1 MKSQDILLMLKLIS
15 IHGSSHNRLSSE
27 IIVSNNQWQDW
38 DEEELSQNY
47 LEDPFLESQFSVRAL
62 AHETGIS
69 KSQVS
74 LSLNRCYA
82 VGLAKTDRKTLLPKP
97 NSQALSEFIFYGLRY
112 VFPAKLGE
120 VTRGIATS
128 IGAPVLQGKLMSSG
142 ELTPVWPNPKWNTK
156 GMAVEPLHKNVDK
169 AIINDPNLYA
179 MLALTDAIRL
189 GHPRERNM
197 AFDKLNALIKELR

>member
-47 LEDPFLESQFSVRAL
+47 LEDAFLESQFSVRAL

-74 LSLNRCYA
+74 LSLNHCYA
-82 VGLAKTDRKTLLPKP
+82 VGLAKTDRKIC
-97 NSQALSEFIFYGLRY
+97 AMM
-112 VFPAKLGE
+112 E
-120 VTRGIATS
+120 VT
-128 IGAPVLQGKLMSSG
+128 K
-142 ELTPVWPNPKWNTK
+142 
-156 GMAVEPLHKNVDK
+156 
-169 AIINDPNLYA
+169 
-179 MLALTDAIRL
+179 
-189 GHPRERNM
+189 
-197 AFDKLNALIKELR
+197 